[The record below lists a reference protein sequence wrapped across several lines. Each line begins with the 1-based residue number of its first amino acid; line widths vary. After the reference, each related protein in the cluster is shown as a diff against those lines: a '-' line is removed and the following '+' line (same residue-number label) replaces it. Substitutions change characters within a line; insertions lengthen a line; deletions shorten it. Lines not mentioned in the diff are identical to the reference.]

1 MRRYIRNKCCFCTRS
16 KAICNKF
23 IQVPDFYYNLL
34 TVNIRVD
41 LHSNDIFKKNTHC
54 SLADSIF

>member
-1 MRRYIRNKCCFCTRS
+1 MRRIR
-16 KAICNKF
+16 NKF